1 MDNKQRSDSRTPS
14 KKQENGKISKDALKV
29 ILDTQNKKT
38 IIIDDYCKKEK
49 LESLFYKD
57 SELEYEYQKKET
69 TKPKKVETR
78 KNDKGN

>member
-1 MDNKQRSDSRTPS
+1 MKITV
-14 KKQENGKISKDALKV
+14 NGKISEDALKV
-29 ILDTQNKKT
+29 ILDTQKKKT
-38 IIIDDYCKKEK
+38 IIINDYCKKEK

-57 SELEYEYQKKET
+57 SELEYEYQKQVT

>member
-1 MDNKQRSDSRTPS
+1 MKITV
-14 KKQENGKISKDALKV
+14 NGKISEDALKV
-29 ILDTQNKKT
+29 ILETQKQKT

-57 SELEYEYQKKET
+57 SELEYEYQKQLI

-78 KNDKGN
+78 KDDKGN

>member
-1 MDNKQRSDSRTPS
+1 MKITV
-14 KKQENGKISKDALKV
+14 NGKISEDALKV
-29 ILDTQNKKT
+29 ILETQKKKT
-38 IIIDDYCKKEK
+38 VIIDDYCKKEK

-57 SELEYEYQKKET
+57 SELEYEYQKQST

>member
-1 MDNKQRSDSRTPS
+1 MKITV
-14 KKQENGKISKDALKV
+14 NGKISEDALKV
-29 ILDTQNKKT
+29 ILETQKKKT

-57 SELEYEYQKKET
+57 SELEYEYQKQVI

-78 KNDKGN
+78 KDDKGN

>member
-1 MDNKQRSDSRTPS
+1 MKITV
-14 KKQENGKISKDALKV
+14 NGKISENALKV
-29 ILDTQNKKT
+29 ILDTQKKKT

-57 SELEYEYQKKET
+57 SELEYEYQKQSI